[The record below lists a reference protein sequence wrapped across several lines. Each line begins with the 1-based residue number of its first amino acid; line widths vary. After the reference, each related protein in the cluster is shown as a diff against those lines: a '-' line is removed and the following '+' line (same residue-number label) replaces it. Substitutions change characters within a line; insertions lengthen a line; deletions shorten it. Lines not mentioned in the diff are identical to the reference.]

1 MLTHR
6 ADIIEEIK
14 RRRLGLTLNLLR
26 VYNFYRVLVG
36 LALLVFFIQ
45 QVVVTRLGNL
55 APDLFLYTTLVY
67 LGVNLASL
75 ATLQILPSQRL
86 NTPLV
91 SAGLV
96 AYDILMLTLLMYFSG
111 GVSSGLGML
120 ILVSVA
126 TGAIIVTG
134 RLTAVLPAIASIA
147 ALYQEFY
154 LSLSAPQMHDDF
166 FQAGI
171 LGMLYFGASSIIQRL
186 SGRVRDNDLRALTQA
201 AELSDLER
209 VNRQII
215 HRMQTGII
223 VVDPTNR
230 VRTANQS
237 ARALVGLGPD
247 EALTELPEALNQ
259 HLVQWRK
266 DTERRVLPFRIDAD
280 TPEIRVSFFAVR
292 AGDPQGDITVF
303 IEDTGEIQQQAQQ
316 LKLAALGRLSAS
328 IAHEIRNP
336 LGAISHAAQ
345 LLGESENLDVGDRRL
360 TGIIHT
366 HCQRMNGVIQNV
378 LEMSRRR
385 LPAPVRL
392 NLADY
397 LQEFEKTFRETN
409 HAACID
415 TAVDTPAAEFR
426 MDKSQLD
433 QVLNNLVNNAIRH
446 SCDHSGSPYVR
457 LEGGIDPRTERPYL
471 NVIDKG
477 PGVDEAE
484 SDKLFEPFYTT
495 ERSGTGLGLYI
506 SRELCETNQARL
518 TCYRHEQDGSCFRIS
533 FAHPDRIF
541 IGNNQ
546 EP

>member
-6 ADIIEEIK
+6 ADIIEEIE
-14 RRRLGLTLNLLR
+14 RRRFGLILSLLR

-36 LALLVFFIQ
+36 LTLLVFFIQ
-45 QVVVTRLGNL
+45 QIIVTRLGNL
-55 APDLFLYTTLVY
+55 APDLFLFTTLAY
-67 LGVNLASL
+67 LGINLASIPVL
-75 ATLQILPSQRL
+75 RLLPSNRL
-86 NTPLV
+86 NMQLV

-96 AYDILMLTLLMYFSG
+96 TYDVLMLTLLMYFSG
-111 GVSSGLGML
+111 GVSSGLGMM

-134 RLTAVLPAIASIA
+134 RVTTVLPAIASIA
-147 ALYQEFY
+147 VLFQEFY
-154 LSLSAPQMHDDF
+154 LSLSAPEMHDDF

-171 LGMLYFGASSIIQRL
+171 LGALFFGAYYIIQRL

-215 HRMQTGII
+215 HRMQTGIV
-223 VVDPTNR
+223 VVDPANR

-237 ARALVGLGPD
+237 ARTLVGLGPD
-247 EALTELPEALNQ
+247 EELTELPEALMQ
-259 HLVQWRK
+259 HLIQWRAN
-266 DTERRVLPFRIDAD
+266 TEKRALPFQIDAD

-292 AGDPQGDITVF
+292 ADDPQGEVTLF
-303 IEDTGEIQQQAQQ
+303 IEDTGEIQQRAQQ

-345 LLGESENLDVGDRRL
+345 LLGESKNLDNGDQRL

-397 LQEFEKTFRETN
+397 LRDFVESFRETSPG
-409 HAACID
+409 ACIE
-415 TAVDTPAAEFR
+415 AIVDTPEAEFR
-426 MDKSQLD
+426 MDKSQLE
-433 QVLNNLVNNAIRH
+433 QVLSNLANNAMRH
-446 SCDHSGSPYVR
+446 SCDHSGTPYVR
-457 LEGGIDPRTERPYL
+457 LEGGVDPRTERPYL

-477 PGVDEAE
+477 PGVDESE

-495 ERSGTGLGLYI
+495 EQTGTGLGLYI
-506 SRELCETNQARL
+506 SRELCEANQARL
-518 TCYRHEQDGSCFRIS
+518 TCHRQEQGGSCFRIT

-546 EP
+546 ES